1 MPALGS
7 SVLIVGTSN
16 RPRIA
21 LDFELTPRVDQ
32 IRQYPQASV
41 LVLPALLASSE
52 SFYQIFSDLFEKN
65 PSALLLLIAGVETDD
80 GTLRHLIHQFPVFR
94 ILETLE
100 DPALE
105 ISLLEAL
112 ERVQWNKQNEQLRFL
127 VNEQNEKLKN
137 LYQTLEDRV
146 AKRTRFLEESRR
158 KSLLAQARWEAIR
171 QATVAI
177 HQSASIPEME
187 QKLLEVLA
195 KSMALSAVKIVPG
208 ITHNLPPDPKL
219 GKFVFQRVTLFNA
232 QEKPE
237 GTVLFLR
244 GSEHPFTAEEK
255 EFFQLLAETLNPA
268 LQRLGT
274 LKTRESFKEEWE
286 ATFNAVADPV
296 GIYNS
301 NYEIVQTNSS
311 FQKKSGVTEMVAGMK
326 CYQAL
331 FHRDSPCAGC
341 KRGENFRLENRRE
354 TFDVS
359 GQVVHLS
366 PDEEPVF
373 VHQYHDVTEQVR
385 MERRI
390 LESARLAELGTI
402 GSSIAHELNNP
413 LGGILSY
420 VQLLK
425 MDLPIDDP
433 LRVDIEEMERGVLR
447 CRDIVQ
453 NLLNFTRSPGQEQK
467 TQLDL
472 RDVLRRALGILI
484 LKTRSQGIE
493 VKTDFPDDPAWVD
506 GHFNQL
512 TQALQNVLQSSL
524 SSIQEK
530 LVTQRGFQPVLEVVM
545 KIHEGEI
552 SLSVLDN
559 GRGLET
565 APSLEIPLA
574 QRILIE
580 HGASLEISFQPRALR
595 MAKISFPRLV
605 LVP

>member
-1 MPALGS
+1 MPSLGS
-7 SVLIVGTSN
+7 SVLIVSTQG
-16 RPRIA
+16 RPQIA
-21 LDFELTPRVDQ
+21 LDFELTPSVDK
-32 IRQYPQASV
+32 IPDFPRANI
-41 LVLPALLASSE
+41 LVLPALLASSS
-52 SFYQIFSDLFEKN
+52 SFFRIFTELFKKN
-65 PSALLLLIAGVETDD
+65 PSLLLLLIAGTEADEEV
-80 GTLRHLIHQFPVFR
+80 LRQVIHQFPVFR
-94 ILETLE
+94 ILESFE

-112 ERVQWNKQNEQLRFL
+112 ERTQWNKQNEQLRFL
-127 VNEQNEKLKN
+127 VGEQNEKLKA

-146 AKRTRFLEESRR
+146 AKRTRFLEEARR

-177 HQSASIPEME
+177 HQSSSIPEME
-187 QKLLEVLA
+187 QRLLEVLA
-195 KSMALSAVKIVPG
+195 RSMALSTVKIVPG
-208 ITHNLPPDPKL
+208 TTHNLPPDPRL
-219 GKFVFQRVTLFNA
+219 ENFVCQRVTLFNS

-244 GSEHPFTAEEK
+244 GAQHPYTAEEK
-255 EFFQLLAETLNPA
+255 DFFQLLAETLNPA

-296 GIYNS
+296 GIFNS
-301 NYEIVQTNSS
+301 SYEIVQTNSS
-311 FQKKSGVTEMVAGMK
+311 FQRKSGQTDLVAGLK

-331 FHRDSPCAGC
+331 FHRESPCTGC
-341 KRGENFRLENRRE
+341 KRGENFRLESRRD

-425 MDLPIDDP
+425 MDLPLQDP
-433 LRVDIEEMERGVLR
+433 LRIDIEEMERGVLR

-453 NLLNFTRSPGQEQK
+453 NLLNFTRSPGQEQR
-467 TQLDL
+467 TQVDL

-493 VKTDFPDDPAWVD
+493 VKTDFPEEPVWVE

-530 LVTQRGFQPVLEVVM
+530 LITQKGFQPVLEVVLQ
-545 KIHEGEI
+545 IQERDI
-552 SLSVLDN
+552 SLSILDN

-605 LVP
+605 LAP